1 MIPLD
6 TIEPGAVPAYVTIEA
21 AGSCGGGAQLAAV
34 LGVRAATVSRW
45 ANGHTRPNVRHM
57 RTLCALAG
65 VEIAEARR
73 RWLRLAASRGPAAP
87 QSPPLPPA
95 QPAQQWPRRASL

>member
-1 MIPLD
+1 VIPLD

-57 RTLCALAG
+57 RTLCSLAG
-65 VEIAEARR
+65 VCVVEARR
-73 RWLRLAASRGPAAP
+73 RWKEA
-87 QSPPLPPA
+87 
-95 QPAQQWPRRASL
+95 RA